1 MRDERDVWET
11 VLYHRAIQKRIGEAL
26 LARHDLS
33 QPYTIGYAYS
43 CVSSTNQW
51 QMHRD
56 RTISFAKNKGE
67 QICERRML
75 RLSWQP

>member
-33 QPYTIGYAYS
+33 QPLHDS
-43 CVSSTNQW
+43 
-51 QMHRD
+51 
-56 RTISFAKNKGE
+56 
-67 QICERRML
+67 L
-75 RLSWQP
+75 RILLRQLDEPMADAS